1 MGDSAYK
8 EIVPGSKQFKSFVAK
23 IVMWFLGR
31 AIIASAS
38 LDSYV
43 QREVTTWNDN
53 SIIMLKVNDFGP
65 SVAIRKENGKLI
77 LLGVREVENPDL
89 AIYFKNIEA
98 ALLVLTGQLGIA
110 QAFAEHRY
118 TLKGDIGFAMSFV
131 RVIYIVEDYLFPPF
145 VTRKILKSTPNKT
158 SSRFKIYKATLF
170 GVR

>member
-1 MGDSAYK
+1 MSTYN
-8 EIVPGSKQFKSFVAK
+8 EIVLGNKRFKGFVAK

-31 AIIASAS
+31 AIIASAR

-43 QREVTTWNDN
+43 KKEVVTWKD
-53 SIIMLKVNDFGP
+53 SSVIMLKVDDFGP
-65 SVAIRKENGKLI
+65 SVAIKKEGRRLT
-77 LLGVREVENPDL
+77 LLKASEIENPDL

-131 RVIYIVEDYLFPPF
+131 RVIYIVEAYLFPPF
-145 VTRKILKSTPNKT
+145 ITKKVLKSMPDRD

-170 GVR
+170 GV